1 MVFHHLTHISRFR
14 FVIGVPATFL
24 MYKKNFR
31 WGALGMINVF
41 CNISHN
47 FCTCLR
53 LPDDIWM
60 VDLDSNKLT
69 PARVDAELP
78 VLPEPE
84 GTILKNHLKQVKFN
98 LILWHWRIL
107 RFYRKKNCTSLLRF
121 EVKEETFFFL
131 FSSRFSNQNF
141 LLSFLESIS
150 MFFFQFLKCGKWN
163 WTEFN

>member
-1 MVFHHLTHISRFR
+1 
-14 FVIGVPATFL
+14 
-24 MYKKNFR
+24 
-31 WGALGMINVF
+31 MINVF
-41 CNISHN
+41 RNISHN

-98 LILWHWRIL
+98 LIL
-107 RFYRKKNCTSLLRF
+107 
-121 EVKEETFFFL
+121 
-131 FSSRFSNQNF
+131 
-141 LLSFLESIS
+141 
-150 MFFFQFLKCGKWN
+150 
-163 WTEFN
+163 